1 MGRFCHVVY
10 FQHLGQLIFILNK
23 EKQAWGT
30 RLACEVAASKTIGF
44 SSAAQLGW
52 DQ

>member
-1 MGRFCHVVY
+1 MGQFCHVVY

-23 EKQAWGT
+23 ERQALGT
-30 RLACEVAASKTIGF
+30 RLAYEAAVSETIGF